1 MTMIACEKCG
11 KILPVDLNGV
21 VRCGCGHIFHRLV
34 GLAPTES
41 PFRPKTKSN
50 CTHRGN
56 LIGTADCGCA
66 GNLKV
71 HQCGI
76 HGFAMDRKL
85 KPGKVLVA
93 MEHGKHRV
101 DVRYCN
107 ACDDFTTDY

>member
-1 MTMIACEKCG
+1 MVCPKCG
-11 KILPVDLNGV
+11 DTVDVPPGAIV
-21 VRCGCGHIFHRLV
+21 S
-34 GLAPTES
+34 TE
-41 PFRPKTKSN
+41 

-71 HQCGI
+71 YQCGI

-107 ACDDFTTDY
+107 ACDDFTTDD